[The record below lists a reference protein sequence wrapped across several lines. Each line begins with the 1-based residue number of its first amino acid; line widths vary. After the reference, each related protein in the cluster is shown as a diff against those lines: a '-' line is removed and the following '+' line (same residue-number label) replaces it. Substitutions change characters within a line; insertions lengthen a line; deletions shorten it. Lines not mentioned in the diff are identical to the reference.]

1 MYKNVQKHLVPSTD
15 YFIIFLLKGEEKMDL
30 NIIELIIQEFK
41 PSTEEHKRIK
51 LFLETHK
58 ERIICL
64 KSIYQSIKLDLL
76 HDIHIQI
83 NE

>member
-1 MYKNVQKHLVPSTD
+1 
-15 YFIIFLLKGEEKMDL
+15 MDL

-58 ERIICL
+58 GTCDNYIEKSSKYKERIICL